1 MKHLDRHAYGPWA
14 LVTGA
19 SSGIGEEFARQAAAS
34 GINVVLLA
42 RGEERLKD
50 VAASLAAG
58 YQVQTRTVAVDL
70 GQDGILAAVGEA
82 TDGLDIGLVVS
93 NAGAGN
99 PGPFISLSRARLR
112 ELVHLNVIAHLELA
126 HHFGQKLAQR
136 GRGGIV
142 LVSAAAAAGGLPYM
156 ANDSATKAY
165 PLNLG
170 EALHVE
176 LAQAG
181 VDVTVLVPLL
191 VSTPVVT
198 RMGFDAVE
206 LPFAAISV
214 EEAVDEALSALVE
227 HKPTTITRT
236 DLATQYESLRTVAG
250 EAIRARLAASQPAH

>member
-1 MKHLDRHAYGPWA
+1 MKQLDQQAYGPWA

-34 GINVVLLA
+34 GINVVVVA
-42 RGEERLKD
+42 RGEERLQD
-50 VAASLAAG
+50 VAASLAER
-58 YQVQTRTVAVDL
+58 YQVQTRIVAVDL
-70 GQDGILAAVGEA
+70 GREGILDAIGEA
-82 TDGLDIGLVVS
+82 TDDLDIGLVIS

-99 PGPFISLSRARLR
+99 PGPFISLPRARLR
-112 ELVHLNVIAHLELA
+112 EIVHLNVIAHLELA
-126 HHFGQKLAQR
+126 HHFGQKLARR

-176 LAQAG
+176 LAPAG
-181 VDVTVLVPLL
+181 VHVTVSVPLL
-191 VSTPVVT
+191 VRTPVVT

-206 LPFAAISV
+206 LPFEAISV
-214 EEAVDEALSALVE
+214 EEAVDQALGALLQN
-227 HKPTTITRT
+227 KPTTITRA
-236 DLATQYESLRTVAG
+236 DLAGQYEGLRTAAG
-250 EAIRARLAASQPAH
+250 EAIKARLAASRPAH